1 MKRIIENKQLI
12 TEILLFIT
20 IFFFTLITSY
30 IIYPIW
36 GDQIWSYG
44 FSNNISKGLIIYRD
58 FNAIQAPLYFILA
71 SIFINI
77 FGNYMISTNIFE
89 SLLVSIIGIIL
100 YKTNKW
106 QGLIPLLIFQLV
118 ITSPYNIL
126 ATTFLFIIL
135 YLIHTKKDHE
145 FLIAYLVGLTFIT
158 KQNIGIYL
166 FIPLFFYSKHKI
178 KTTFIFTI
186 PFIVLCCFFLINN
199 SLFQFLD
206 YTIFG
211 LITFSNNKHI
221 FPSLLIIQIISSL
234 YLIYHLIK
242 SKFQDKEAFYI
253 LMFQLI
259 SYPLCELSHFI
270 PAFVAFLYYFIKH
283 NKSIIIKTTIY
294 MILLLYFSTGYY
306 LHVKPININLD
317 SNSLF
322 YLKNRAN
329 ISKYLEKTYNYFN
342 KDLNNVYFTSE
353 YSYLLKIYYNYPINE
368 YDLNYDGNWGYF
380 SNKKIQ
386 EKLIKECKK
395 NNCRFVITKQIHPH
409 YQIQTINKL
418 LKNNFVIIDEYD
430 NNYIYGNKKD

>member
-12 TEILLFIT
+12 IEILLFFT
-20 IFFFTLITSY
+20 MFFFTLITSY

-36 GDQIWSYG
+36 GDQVWSYG
-44 FSNNISKGLIIYRD
+44 FSYNISKGLIIYKD
-58 FNAIQAPLYFILA
+58 FNAVPTPLCFIL
-71 SIFINI
+71 SSVFINI
-77 FGNYMISTNIFE
+77 FGNHIISTNIFE
-89 SLLVSIIGIIL
+89 SLLVATIGMIL

-106 QGLIPLLIFQLV
+106 QGLIPLLIFQFV
-118 ITSPYNIL
+118 ITSPYNVL

-135 YLIHTKKDHE
+135 YLIHTKNDHE

-186 PFIVLCCFFLINN
+186 PFIVLCIFFLLNN

-211 LITFSNNKHI
+211 LVTFNNNRHI
-221 FPSLLIIQIISSL
+221 FPSLLVIQIISSF

-259 SYPLCELSHFI
+259 SYPLCELGHFI

-283 NKSIIIKTTIY
+283 NNSIIIKTPIY
-294 MILLLYFSTGYY
+294 IILLLYFSTAYY
-306 LHVKPININLD
+306 IHVTPININFQKD
-317 SNSLF
+317 LF
-322 YLKNRAN
+322 YLKNKAT
-329 ISKYLEKTYNYFN
+329 IKDYLEDIYNNFDRN
-342 KDLNNVYFTSE
+342 LTNVYFVSE
-353 YSYLLKIYYNYPINE
+353 YSYLLKIYYDYPINE
-368 YDLNYDGNWGYF
+368 FDVNNDGNWGYF

-386 EKLIKECKK
+386 NKLIKECKK
-395 NNCRFVITKQIHPH
+395 NNCKFVITKQIHPY

-418 LKNNFVIIDEYD
+418 LKENFEIIGEYD